1 MHLASIEKEIH
12 NLKINKTSQSS
23 DIPTKTINENVD
35 IFGELL
41 WKSINRS
48 IKLPL
53 FIHALNWQIRHLS
66 TKKERKIKKITRDL

>member
-48 IKLPL
+48 INTSTFYSCLKLADKTP
-53 FIHALNWQIRHLS
+53 FH
-66 TKKERKIKKITRDL
+66 KKRKKDKKDN